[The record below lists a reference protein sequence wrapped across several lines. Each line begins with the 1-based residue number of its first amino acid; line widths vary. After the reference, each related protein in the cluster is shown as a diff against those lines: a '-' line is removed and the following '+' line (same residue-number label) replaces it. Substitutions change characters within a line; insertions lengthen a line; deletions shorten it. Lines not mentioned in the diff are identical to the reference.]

1 MGTRATT
8 SHSRTQLSNMGIIT
22 GNTLPITSLY
32 GGILAIAFALT
43 ALAVGLTRAGTNVY
57 YGSKDKTP
65 LQYRV
70 RANGSIGEHGIWGI
84 AVLGLLEYN
93 QVLGSG
99 QLWWWGLLFTVF
111 RLAPKNDFFASFT
124 KGRACA
130 AYRPPPCLRV
140 FFHSK
145 DSIL

>member
-1 MGTRATT
+1 
-8 SHSRTQLSNMGIIT
+8 MGIIT

-111 RLAPKNDFFASFT
+111 RLAHAAQLAVPETIPVLVRMGSFLATVGLVTYGGLRLAAS
-124 KGRACA
+124 GLHA
-130 AYRPPPCLRV
+130 
-140 FFHSK
+140 S
-145 DSIL
+145 S